1 MSPRLAHRSRLALAA
16 LLCCAACRGEPAS
29 AEDCRAIL
37 DRIVALELAEQGYR
51 DAALA
56 QRKQEIFAQRFA
68 AELARCEGV
77 RLPAGA
83 RECVAQAG
91 SSEQISHE
99 CLR

>member
-1 MSPRLAHRSRLALAA
+1 MSPRLAPRSRLALAA

-51 DAALA
+51 DPALA
-56 QRKQEIFAQRFA
+56 RRKQEGFARSLA
-68 AELARCEGV
+68 AELTACEG
-77 RLPAGA
+77 LPLPPGA
-83 RECVAQAG
+83 RDCVARAT